1 MNKPKERESRFV
13 PAAIG
18 KQEAPEPFSPRERA
32 FQEHLERQKRA
43 SRKNKKR
50 MDSMKEPFE
59 ETIKVTIKRNGQE
72 MVTDTGTFALVAM
85 NKRINDSM
93 TETKVNVYGP
103 TCVLEVAGMIKNMVQ
118 LLVDAGDMDA
128 DTRIM
133 LRREIKRELDEVLQ
147 EVPES

>member
-1 MNKPKERESRFV
+1 MNKPKEQKSRFV

-18 KQEAPEPFSPRERA
+18 KQETLEPFSPRELA
-32 FQEHLERQKRA
+32 FQEHLERQKKVLRE
-43 SRKNKKR
+43 NKKR

-93 TETKVNVYGP
+93 TETQVNVYGP

-118 LLVDAGDMDA
+118 LLVDAGNMDA

-147 EVPES
+147 EVLES

>member
-1 MNKPKERESRFV
+1 
-13 PAAIG
+13 
-18 KQEAPEPFSPRERA
+18 
-32 FQEHLERQKRA
+32 
-43 SRKNKKR
+43 

-118 LLVDAGDMDA
+118 LLVDAGAWMQIQELCSA
-128 DTRIM
+128 EKSKENWM
-133 LRREIKRELDEVLQ
+133 KCCRRCRNREKRKTPNAGTKETAEGSRTGSVAGGKR
-147 EVPES
+147 SA

>member
-1 MNKPKERESRFV
+1 MNKPKEHESRFV

-18 KQEAPEPFSPRERA
+18 KQEAPEPFFPRERA

-133 LRREIKRELDEVLQ
+133 LCREIKRELDEVLQ